1 MQPFICR
8 WGDGGSEKG
17 ASPSHTGSKQSGPGL
32 EGAPQGDRAAQGAKV
47 GKGHPWSGEG
57 RLAPQGPVSRLRLV
71 GESPTPLP
79 SPSVSPLP

>member
-17 ASPSHTGSKQSGPGL
+17 ALTQSRGSKRSGPGL
-32 EGAPQGDRAAQGAKV
+32 GPGATQGAKV
-47 GKGHPWSGEG
+47 GQGHPWGGEG
-57 RLAPQGPVSRLRLV
+57 RLAPQSPVSRLRLV

-79 SPSVSPLP
+79 YSLG